1 MHCGTGGENV
11 MQLSIWVLVILG
23 YLIGSVPFALVIGKG
38 FYNTDVRE
46 YGSKNLGASNSGRV
60 LGMAAG
66 AAVMFLDAAKAFVVI
81 FLAAR
86 YCENPAAVPLGGLA
100 AAVGHCYPVFA
111 KFKGGKAVAALY
123 GFLFGLFVFADC
135 SPLIFFLPLTIFIA
149 VLFVTKIIALASM
162 ISATAAAIYAVFA
175 TDSLGI
181 SVVLAVL
188 ALLIIF
194 RHRGNIKRILNGEEN
209 KISWM

>member
-1 MHCGTGGENV
+1 
-11 MQLSIWVLVILG
+11 MQLSLWGLVLLG

-38 FYNTDVRE
+38 FYDTDVRE

-66 AAVMFLDAAKAFVVI
+66 AAVMVLDAAKAFFVV
-81 FLAAR
+81 FLATGF
-86 YCENPAAVPLGGLA
+86 CENPAAVPLGGLA

-111 KFKGGKAVAALY
+111 KFKGGKAVAAMY
-123 GFLFGLFVFADC
+123 GFLLGLFVFTGC
-135 SPLIFFLPLTIFIA
+135 SPLVFFLPLTVFIT

-162 ISATAAAIYAVFA
+162 ISATVAAMYAFLTLDNTAMATVFAVF
-175 TDSLGI
+175 
-181 SVVLAVL
+181 
-188 ALLIIF
+188 ALLIIY